1 MSHSTPPQ
9 IDRLATEETQEK
21 PSFGQD
27 SMGSSTSPTQEAYL
41 QNLLKDLRR
50 HDGKRVSLIGAS
62 MSSALVAVWANRTRS
77 LLTMLGIIIGI
88 VAVIGSLTMVQ
99 GVGAYIDSFIMSE
112 GTNTIQVLGRPPGNG
127 KNVVR
132 QAQPSLTPRDLQS
145 MKTLP
150 YVAAISPSDNINA
163 QVVYGSQNWNTSVV
177 GAGTN
182 LQTMQNWQM
191 AEGLWFSDSEESG
204 GASVAVL
211 GDTVYHNLFDATGTD
226 PINQKIRI
234 RNQIFRVVGV
244 LVAKGGPGQD
254 DGIFIP
260 YKALQMRL
268 TNATNFQEIDVEADS
283 SDSVDQVVQEISQIL
298 EHNHHIASGSTDDF
312 MTKTSVQALQQADQQ
327 TQAIS
332 TLLTSIATLSLTV
345 GGIGIMNIMLVS
357 VTERTREIGI
367 RVSIGARRRDIRNQF
382 LLEALFLCLLGG
394 IIGMLL
400 GILVGWLMVSVILS
414 SLAGTSI
421 SGGVP
426 LIITPLTL
434 LLPFGVSLA
443 VGLVFGLYPAIRA
456 ARLDPIVALRK
467 RR

>member
-132 QAQPSLTPRDLQS
+132 QAQPSLTSRDLQS

-182 LQTMQNWQM
+182 LQTMQN
-191 AEGLWFSDSEESG
+191 
-204 GASVAVL
+204 
-211 GDTVYHNLFDATGTD
+211 
-226 PINQKIRI
+226 
-234 RNQIFRVVGV
+234 
-244 LVAKGGPGQD
+244 
-254 DGIFIP
+254 
-260 YKALQMRL
+260 
-268 TNATNFQEIDVEADS
+268 
-283 SDSVDQVVQEISQIL
+283 
-298 EHNHHIASGSTDDF
+298 
-312 MTKTSVQALQQADQQ
+312 
-327 TQAIS
+327 
-332 TLLTSIATLSLTV
+332 
-345 GGIGIMNIMLVS
+345 
-357 VTERTREIGI
+357 
-367 RVSIGARRRDIRNQF
+367 
-382 LLEALFLCLLGG
+382 
-394 IIGMLL
+394 
-400 GILVGWLMVSVILS
+400 
-414 SLAGTSI
+414 
-421 SGGVP
+421 
-426 LIITPLTL
+426 
-434 LLPFGVSLA
+434 
-443 VGLVFGLYPAIRA
+443 
-456 ARLDPIVALRK
+456 
-467 RR
+467 

>member
-1 MSHSTPPQ
+1 
-9 IDRLATEETQEK
+9 
-21 PSFGQD
+21 
-27 SMGSSTSPTQEAYL
+27 
-41 QNLLKDLRR
+41 
-50 HDGKRVSLIGAS
+50 
-62 MSSALVAVWANRTRS
+62 
-77 LLTMLGIIIGI
+77 
-88 VAVIGSLTMVQ
+88 
-99 GVGAYIDSFIMSE
+99 
-112 GTNTIQVLGRPPGNG
+112 
-127 KNVVR
+127 
-132 QAQPSLTPRDLQS
+132 
-145 MKTLP
+145 
-150 YVAAISPSDNINA
+150 
-163 QVVYGSQNWNTSVV
+163 
-177 GAGTN
+177 
-182 LQTMQNWQM
+182 M

-414 SLAGTSI
+414 ALAGTSI
-421 SGGVP
+421 GGGVP